1 MNHDVFISYSKK
13 DAQRIKPLREALT
26 AAGIKYWIDDRI
38 DGSANFLAEIP
49 EVIGKCS
56 IVLFVASKESAK
68 SEWTQKELLYA
79 RKLKKEIFPYKLNDF
94 KFENC
99 RELDFFFTNIQWKE
113 SVDDVVA
120 GLVNKLGVNA
130 PTQTS
135 APGLQKTQL
144 YFVFMGCL
152 MMIIVCMML
161 NPNLLRIRRSG
172 LRVDDAKDDRV
183 EEVSAKEGTVDLTEV
198 KSGGSYLMEPFSGR
212 LLKVKLDGKFGFI
225 AKSGKEIIGFKYDE
239 ANDFSEGL
247 AAVKL
252 DGMGWGYIDTAD
264 SVVIPLIYDMAYDFN
279 DGVAEVVL
287 NGKHGFIDK
296 TGEVV
301 NTFRFE

>member
-1 MNHDVFISYSKK
+1 MD
-13 DAQRIKPLREALT
+13 R
-26 AAGIKYWIDDRI
+26 DRI

-49 EVIGKCS
+49 EAIRRCS
-56 IVLFVASKESAK
+56 IVLFVASKHSAN
-68 SEWTQKELLYA
+68 SEWTQKELVYA
-79 RKLKKEIFPYKLNDF
+79 RKLNKEIFPYKLDNFQFD
-94 KFENC
+94 NC
-99 RELDFFFTNIQWKE
+99 PELDFFFTNIQWKE

-130 PTQTS
+130 PTQTFT
-135 APGLQKTQL
+135 PRLQKTQL
-144 YFVFMGCL
+144 YLVSIVSGL

-225 AKSGKEIIGFKYDE
+225 AKSGKEVIGFKYDE

-264 SVVIPLIYDMAYDFN
+264 SVVIPLMYDMAYDFN
-279 DGVAEVVL
+279 DGVAEVIL